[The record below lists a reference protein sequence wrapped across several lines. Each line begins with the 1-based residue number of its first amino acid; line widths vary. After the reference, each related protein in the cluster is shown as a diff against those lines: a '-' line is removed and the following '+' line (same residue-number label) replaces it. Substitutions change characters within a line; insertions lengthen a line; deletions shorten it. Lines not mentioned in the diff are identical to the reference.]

1 MIFELVYFRA
11 QHDLDTSIWIIW
23 IPHMSAIT
31 CRSSLLKLFAHPTHT
46 HTNSIQWQYP
56 FVELGW
62 WHHRVAKHQSE
73 KSTATYTWY
82 ILIHSVSNYT
92 LLTTRSVVLKLSN
105 LHICCKSPQVLE
117 EGLQREMMRNAPL
130 STLRHKCLNPSVF
143 QYLWL
148 MTVSKFSTLWKYTRV
163 KAPIGRVHVYSFL
176 WHRCPMCLGSP
187 CLGQETVT
195 DVRNIP

>member
-11 QHDLDTSIWIIW
+11 QHDLDTSIWI
-23 IPHMSAIT
+23 PHMSAIT
-31 CRSSLLKLFAHPTHT
+31 CRPSCLLQLFAQFHPLQH
-46 HTNSIQWQYP
+46 
-56 FVELGW
+56 L
-62 WHHRVAKHQSE
+62 
-73 KSTATYTWY
+73 YTSC
-82 ILIHSVSNYT
+82 ICITCLNYT
-92 LLTTRSVVLKLSN
+92 TRIHKDLQGSTRSVVLKLSN

-148 MTVSKFSTLWKYTRV
+148 VTVSKFSTLWKYKHV
-163 KAPIGRVHVYSFL
+163 KAPVGRVHVYSFL

>member
-1 MIFELVYFRA
+1 MILTQAFESFESLTCPQSHVDPACWNCLR
-11 QHDLDTSIWIIW
+11 
-23 IPHMSAIT
+23 IP
-31 CRSSLLKLFAHPTHT
+31 HT

-163 KAPIGRVHVYSFL
+163 ELQLAECTFTPFFGIVVPCAWEAPAWVKKLLQMS
-176 WHRCPMCLGSP
+176 
-187 CLGQETVT
+187 VT
-195 DVRNIP
+195 FRNIP

>member
-1 MIFELVYFRA
+1 MILT
-11 QHDLDTSIWIIW
+11 QSSIW

-62 WHHRVAKHQSE
+62 WHHRVAKHQSD

-92 LLTTRSVVLKLSN
+92 LVTTRSVVLKLSN

-117 EGLQREMMRNAPL
+117 EGLQREMHLFRPCVINVWIP
-130 STLRHKCLNPSVF
+130 VF
-143 QYLWL
+143 FNTCDLWQCPNSAL
-148 MTVSKFSTLWKYTRV
+148 CESMWKYKHV

>member
-1 MIFELVYFRA
+1 MIS
-11 QHDLDTSIWIIW
+11 DTNIWIL
-23 IPHMSAIT
+23 HMSAIT

-46 HTNSIQWQYP
+46 HQFHPMAVSICGAG
-56 FVELGW
+56 L
-62 WHHRVAKHQSE
+62 VAPSCCQTSIWE
-73 KSTATYTWY
+73 INCNIYM
-82 ILIHSVSNYT
+82 IHSDTFKYQTILYLLQGVSFWNW
-92 LLTTRSVVLKLSN
+92 SN

-176 WHRCPMCLGSP
+176 WHRNCHHVLGKP
-187 CLGQETVT
+187 LPVFQETCY
-195 DVRNIP
+195 RCAW